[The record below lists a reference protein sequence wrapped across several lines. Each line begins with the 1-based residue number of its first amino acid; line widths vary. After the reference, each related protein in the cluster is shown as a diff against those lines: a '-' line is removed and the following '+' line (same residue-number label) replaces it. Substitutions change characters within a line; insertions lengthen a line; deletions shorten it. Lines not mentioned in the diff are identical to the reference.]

1 MSFLSLIWL
10 IFAPILAALV
20 IMFPR
25 FPNHQVLVRRFA
37 KWFASIHFVYALL
50 FLAFFDT
57 GMFGMSYEKELTF
70 FGMSWLKSLG
80 ISAKFA
86 VDGIALLMVVLTTF
100 IVLITL
106 FMSKI
111 HIRSKHKLYYSMV
124 FLLESSILGI
134 FCAKDMF
141 LFFVFWELSLIPVY
155 FIVSQWGDSEA
166 RRAAI
171 KFTLSSFIAN
181 MFLLFGMLILYYY
194 NFAVSNVLT
203 ANIESLNMDEKIY
216 PMWFQIMV
224 FVNFLIGFVI
234 RVPFVPFHNWY
245 PDIQSKAAAPVN
257 ILLAGMLLNTGVYG
271 LIRFNM
277 QVFPAIFKLFA
288 PVLMVWGIVN
298 IIYSGALSIVQ
309 SGIKKM
315 VAYANVSSMGFVMVG
330 LACLNPTGFN
340 GAVFMSIACAV
351 VYSAFFVIISCVQF
365 RTKTTY
371 ITALGGLGKVMPKCM
386 YLALIICFSAIGVPF
401 LMMFTP
407 KLMVLSGAMLS
418 NLEQQLTVKIAAI
431 IGLAAI
437 VVSAGYIMYFFYKV
451 FCSVLLE
458 QWKKIKDLSPQE
470 TGVLSALCLIIIY
483 FGVYPMSII
492 QIYQSVSSIIIDVL
506 QV

>member
-25 FPNHQVLVRRFA
+25 FPNHHVLVRRFA

-171 KFTLSSFIAN
+171 KFTLSSFVAN

>member
-1 MSFLSLIWL
+1 MNFLSLIWL
-10 IFAPILAALV
+10 ILAPVIAALI
-20 IMFPR
+20 IMFPY
-25 FPNHQVLVRRFA
+25 FPNHQVKVRRFA
-37 KWFASIHFVYALL
+37 KWFASFHFIYALL
-50 FLAFFDT
+50 FLAFFDP

-70 FGMSWLKSLG
+70 FGISWLKSLG

-86 VDGIALLMVVLTTF
+86 IDGIALLMVVLTTF

-106 FMSKI
+106 FMSKM
-111 HIRSKHKLYYSMV
+111 HIRSKHKLYYSMI
-124 FLLESSILGI
+124 FLLESALLGI

-155 FIVSQWGDSEA
+155 FLVSQWGNTEA

-171 KFTLSSFIAN
+171 KFTIASFTAN
-181 MFLLFGMLILYYY
+181 MFLFFGMLILYYY

-216 PMWFQIMV
+216 PLWFQITV
-224 FVNFLIGFVI
+224 FVNFLIGFII
-234 RVPFVPFHNWY
+234 RIPAVPCHNWY

-257 ILLAGMLLNTGVYG
+257 IMLAGILLNTGVYG

-277 QVFPAIFKLFA
+277 QVFPEIFKLFA
-288 PVLMVWGIVN
+288 PVLMAWGIVN
-298 IIYSGALSIVQ
+298 IIYAGCLSIVQ
-309 SGIKKM
+309 NGIKKM
-315 VAYANVSSMGFVMVG
+315 VSYAQIASAGFIMIG
-330 LACLNPTGFN
+330 LASLNSTGFN
-340 GAVFMSIACAV
+340 GAVFMAAACAI
-351 VYSAFFVIISCVQF
+351 VYSALFVVISSVQF

-371 ITALGGLGKVMPKCM
+371 ITSLGGIGQVMPKCM
-386 YLALIICFSAIGVPF
+386 YLALIICFSAIGIPF
-401 LMMFTP
+401 LIMFTP

-418 NLEQQLTVKIAAI
+418 NLDQQLTVKIAAF
-431 IGLAAI
+431 IGLCSI
-437 VVSAGYIMYFFYKV
+437 IISAGYIMYFFYKV
-451 FCSVLLE
+451 FCSVLLD

-470 TGVLSALCLIIIY
+470 VSILSALCLIIIY

-492 QIYQSVSSIIIDVL
+492 QIYQSVSSIILDVL

>member
-171 KFTLSSFIAN
+171 KFTLSSFVAN

-351 VYSAFFVIISCVQF
+351 VYSAFFVIISCMQF

>member
-1 MSFLSLIWL
+1 MSFLSLICL

-171 KFTLSSFIAN
+171 KFTLSSFVAN

>member
-1 MSFLSLIWL
+1 MNFLSLIWL
-10 IFAPILAALV
+10 IFAPIAASLI

-25 FPNHQVLVRRFA
+25 FPNHQVKVRRFA
-37 KWFASIHFVYALL
+37 KWFAGLHFVYALL

-57 GMFGMSYEKELTF
+57 SMFGMSYEKELTF

-86 VDGIALLMVVLTTF
+86 VDGIALLMVVVTTF

-124 FLLESSILGI
+124 FLLESAILGI

-141 LFFVFWELSLIPVY
+141 LFFIFWELSLIPVY
-155 FIVSQWGDSEA
+155 FLVSQWGNSEA

-171 KFTLSSFIAN
+171 KFTLVSFAAN
-181 MFLLFGMLILYYY
+181 MFLFFGMLILYYY

-216 PMWFQIMV
+216 PMWFQITV
-224 FVNFLIGFVI
+224 FVNFLIGFIV
-234 RVPFVPFHNWY
+234 RLPFVPFHSWY
-245 PDIQSKAAAPVN
+245 ADIQSKSASPVN
-257 ILLAGMLLNTGVYG
+257 ILLAGILLNTGVYG

-277 QVFPAIFKLFA
+277 QVFPEIFKMFA

-298 IIYSGALSIVQ
+298 IIYGGALSIVQ
-309 SGIKKM
+309 PGIKKI
-315 VAYANVSSMGFVMVG
+315 VSYAHISSMGFVMTG
-330 LACLNPTGFN
+330 LACLNATGFN
-340 GAVFMSIACAV
+340 GAVFMSVACSIV
-351 VYSAFFVIISCVQF
+351 FSALFVIISSVQF

-371 ITALGGLGKVMPKCM
+371 ITALGGLGQVMPKCM

-407 KLMVLSGAMLS
+407 RLMVLTGAMLS
-418 NLEQQLTVKIAAI
+418 NLEQQLMVKIAAF
-431 IGLAAI
+431 IGLVAI

-458 QWKKIKDLSPQE
+458 QWKKVKDLSPQE
-470 TGVLSALCLIIIY
+470 TGILTALCLVIIY

-492 QIYQSVSSIIIDVL
+492 QIYQSVSSIILDVI

>member
-1 MSFLSLIWL
+1 MNFLSLILL
-10 IFAPILAALV
+10 IFAPVIAALI
-20 IMFPR
+20 IMFPY
-25 FPNHQVLVRRFA
+25 FPNHQVKVRRFA
-37 KWFASIHFVYALL
+37 KWFAGFHFLYALL
-50 FLAFFDT
+50 FLTFFDP

-86 VDGIALLMVVLTTF
+86 VDGIALLMAVLTTF
-100 IVLITL
+100 IILITL

-111 HIRSKHKLYYSMV
+111 HIRSKHKLYYSLV
-124 FLLESSILGI
+124 FLLESAILGI

-141 LFFVFWELSLIPVY
+141 LFFVFWELTLIPVY
-155 FIVSQWGDSEA
+155 FLVSQWGNMEA
-166 RRAAI
+166 RRAAM
-171 KFTLSSFIAN
+171 KFTVASFAAN
-181 MFLLFGMLILYYY
+181 MFLIFGMLLLYYY

-216 PMWFQIMV
+216 PVWFQVMV
-224 FVNFLIGFVI
+224 FVNFLIGFIV

-257 ILLAGMLLNTGVYG
+257 IMLAGILLNTGVYG

-277 QVFPAIFKLFA
+277 QVFPEIFKLFA
-288 PVLMVWGIVN
+288 PVLIIWGMVNMLYAGC
-298 IIYSGALSIVQ
+298 LSIVC

-315 VAYANVSSMGFVMVG
+315 VSYAQIASAGFIMIG
-330 LACLNPTGFN
+330 LASLNTNGFN
-340 GAVFMSIACAV
+340 GAVFMTIASAI
-351 VYSAFFVIISCVQF
+351 VYAALFVIISSVQF

-371 ITALGGLGKVMPKCM
+371 ITSLGGLGQVMPKCM
-386 YLALIICFSAIGVPF
+386 YFALIICFSAIGIPF
-401 LMMFTP
+401 LIMFTP
-407 KLMVLSGAMLS
+407 KLLVLSGAMLS
-418 NLEQQLTVKIAAI
+418 NLDQQLTVKIAAFV
-431 IGLAAI
+431 GLGTI

-451 FCSVLLE
+451 FCSVLLD
-458 QWKKIKDLSPQE
+458 QWKKVKDLSPQE
-470 TGVLSALCLIIIY
+470 VSILSALCLIIIY

-492 QIYQSVSSIIIDVL
+492 QIYQSVSSIILDVL

>member
-1 MSFLSLIWL
+1 MNFLSLIWL
-10 IFAPILAALV
+10 ILAPIIAALI
-20 IMFPR
+20 IMFPY
-25 FPNHQVLVRRFA
+25 FPNHQVKVRRFA
-37 KWFASIHFVYALL
+37 KWFASLHFVYALL
-50 FLAFFDT
+50 FLAFFDP

-70 FGMSWLKSLG
+70 FGISWLKSLG

-111 HIRSKHKLYYSMV
+111 HIRSKHKLYYSMI
-124 FLLESSILGI
+124 FLLESALLGI

-155 FIVSQWGDSEA
+155 FLISQWGNTEA

-171 KFTLSSFIAN
+171 KFTIASFSAN
-181 MFLLFGMLILYYY
+181 MFLFFGMLILYYY

-216 PMWFQIMV
+216 PLWFQITV
-224 FVNFLIGFVI
+224 FVNFLIGFII
-234 RVPFVPFHNWY
+234 RIPFVPFHNWY

-257 ILLAGMLLNTGVYG
+257 IMLAGILLNTGVYG

-277 QVFPAIFKLFA
+277 QVFPEIFKLFA

-298 IIYSGALSIVQ
+298 IIYAGCLSIVQ
-309 SGIKKM
+309 KGIKKM
-315 VAYANVSSMGFVMVG
+315 VSYAQIASAGFIMIG
-330 LACLNPTGFN
+330 LASLNATGFN
-340 GAVFMSIACAV
+340 GAVFMAAACAI
-351 VYSAFFVIISCVQF
+351 VYSALFVVISSVQF

-371 ITALGGLGKVMPKCM
+371 ITSLGGIGQVMPKCM
-386 YLALIICFSAIGVPF
+386 YLALIICFSAIGIPF
-401 LMMFTP
+401 LLFFTP

-418 NLEQQLTVKIAAI
+418 NLDQQLTVKIAAF
-431 IGLAAI
+431 IGLCSI
-437 VVSAGYIMYFFYKV
+437 IISAGYIMYFFYKV
-451 FCSVLLE
+451 FCSVLLD

-470 TGVLSALCLIIIY
+470 VSILSALCLIIIY

-492 QIYQSVSSIIIDVL
+492 QIYQSVSSIILDVL

>member
-171 KFTLSSFIAN
+171 KFTLSSFVAN

-330 LACLNPTGFN
+330 LACLNPTGVN

>member
-10 IFAPILAALV
+10 IFAPILAARV

-171 KFTLSSFIAN
+171 KFTLSSFVAN

>member
-1 MSFLSLIWL
+1 MSFLFFLWL

-155 FIVSQWGDSEA
+155 FIVSQGGDSEA

-171 KFTLSSFIAN
+171 KFTLSSFVAN

>member
-171 KFTLSSFIAN
+171 KFTLSSFVAN

-277 QVFPAIFKLFA
+277 QFFPAIFKLFA

>member
-111 HIRSKHKLYYSMV
+111 HIRSKHKLYYYMV

-171 KFTLSSFIAN
+171 KFTLSSFVAN

>member
-171 KFTLSSFIAN
+171 KFTLSSFVAN

-234 RVPFVPFHNWY
+234 RVPFVPLHNWY

>member
-70 FGMSWLKSLG
+70 FGMPWLKSLG

-171 KFTLSSFIAN
+171 KFTLSSFVAN

>member
-171 KFTLSSFIAN
+171 KFTLSSFVAN

-245 PDIQSKAAAPVN
+245 PDIQSKAAEPVN

>member
-25 FPNHQVLVRRFA
+25 FPNHKVLVRRFA

-171 KFTLSSFIAN
+171 KFTLSSFVAN

>member
-171 KFTLSSFIAN
+171 KFTLSSFVAN

-298 IIYSGALSIVQ
+298 IIYSGALSFVQ

-351 VYSAFFVIISCVQF
+351 VYSAFFVVISCVQF

>member
-171 KFTLSSFIAN
+171 KFTLSSFVAN

-492 QIYQSVSSIIIDVL
+492 QIYQSVSSINIDVL

>member
-171 KFTLSSFIAN
+171 KFTLSSFVAN

-458 QWKKIKDLSPQE
+458 QWKKIKDLSSQE

>member
-100 IVLITL
+100 IVLLTL

-171 KFTLSSFIAN
+171 KFTLSSFVAN